1 MAGLWSVY
9 VDSEVVMFQSNGL
22 VFVGVLL
29 NAVTPGRL
37 RYFLLFQAGWTVD
50 PVIGWCDAMHVLTD
64 RIPKIW
70 GIEVF
75 RK

>member
-1 MAGLWSVY
+1 MTLMAAVY

-22 VFVGVLL
+22 VLVGVLL
-29 NAVTPGRL
+29 NAVTLGRL
-37 RYFLLFQAGWTVD
+37 RYFSLFQADWTVD

-64 RIPKIW
+64 RIPKTW